1 MDLGDRMKL
10 YEGRFQQ
17 DLCPLVPAIA
27 RLDGRA
33 FHTFCSKM
41 EKPFD
46 VTFHNIMVG
55 VAIHLVKETGA
66 RLGYTQSDEISLLY
80 YSDTFDSQIFF
91 DGNVIKMVST
101 MAAIASVYFNE
112 CAPEKWTSNKRPTFD
127 CRIANYPI
135 DEVANYFIWREQ
147 DAVRNSIQAAAQANF
162 SHHSIQGLNCDQL
175 QEKLW
180 KEKGINWNDYSPA
193 QKRGTY
199 VRTTRV
205 VTKFTTE
212 ELEKLP
218 PKHHAHKNPELEFER
233 HRVEIVELPI
243 LTKVKNRTEV
253 VLYGAECEA
262 F

>member
-1 MDLGDRMKL
+1 MKL

-17 DLCPLVPAIA
+17 ELCPLVPAVA

-33 FHTFCSKM
+33 FHTFCAKM

-46 VTFHNIMVG
+46 AAFHNIMVN
-55 VAIHLVKETGA
+55 VTMHLVKETGA

-80 YSDTFDSQIFF
+80 YSDTFDSRIFF

-101 MAAIASVYFNE
+101 LSAIASVCFNE
-112 CAPEKWTSNKRPTFD
+112 HAPEGWIRNKRPTFD

-135 DEVANYFIWREQ
+135 EEVANYFIWREQ
-147 DAVRNSIQAAAQANF
+147 DAVRNSIQAAAQAYF
-162 SHHSIQGLNCDQL
+162 SHQSLQELNRDQL

-180 KEKGINWNDYSPA
+180 QEKGINWNDYSPS

-199 VRTTRV
+199 VQTVRV
-205 VTKFTTE
+205 ASKFTTE

-218 PKHHAHKNPELEFER
+218 PMHHAHKNPDLVFER
-233 HRVEIVELPI
+233 NRIEILELPV
-243 LTKVKNRTEV
+243 LTKVRNRTEV
-253 VLYGAECEA
+253 IMDGATPELYD
-262 F
+262 